1 MSSYG
6 LKALVYTSKRKK
18 RIRTGRGF
26 SIKEISEA
34 GLTLSEA
41 RRLGIYI
48 DVRRSSSWPENVEKL
63 KNLHSSVASSNS
75 LKEEAE
81 KSEK

>member
-1 MSSYG
+1 MSGYG
-6 LKALVYTSKRKK
+6 LKALVYTSGRKK

-26 SIKEISEA
+26 SRKEISEG

-41 RRLGIYI
+41 RRLSIYI

-63 KNLHSSVASSNS
+63 KKLHSSIVPSSKV
-75 LKEEAE
+75 KEKTEDSR
-81 KSEK
+81 K